1 MYHWHSWVKAVNQAV
16 WQPHHQA
23 MQWRFILARSRD
35 GYTSRDNEEDL
46 RGSGPPAPRDPAG
59 RATESVCPWCGSSD
73 AVRVQRGFV
82 GPTDDRNQY
91 LRCNACNRLTFEII
105 SKTVRDMRVGQFR
118 VGGTYRDTAS
128 QTKYTII
135 RVLKVGMNEC
145 LLYVKPLTHTES
157 GADRARSR
165 D

>member
-1 MYHWHSWVKAVNQAV
+1 M
-16 WQPHHQA
+16 
-23 MQWRFILARSRD
+23 
-35 GYTSRDNEEDL
+35 
-46 RGSGPPAPRDPAG
+46 
-59 RATESVCPWCGSSD
+59 
-73 AVRVQRGFV
+73 RVQRGFV

-91 LRCNACNRLTFEII
+91 LSCNACNRLTFEII

-128 QTKYTII
+128 QTKYTIT

-145 LLYVKPLTHTES
+145 LLYVKPLMRTEA
-157 GADRARSR
+157 GADRAHDR